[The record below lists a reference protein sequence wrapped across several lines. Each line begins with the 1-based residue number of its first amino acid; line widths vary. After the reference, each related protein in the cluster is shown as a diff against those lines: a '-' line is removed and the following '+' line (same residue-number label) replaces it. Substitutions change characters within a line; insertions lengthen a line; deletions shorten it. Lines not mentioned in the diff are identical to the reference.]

1 MNFFPT
7 DQSLADKLIVHFKS
21 GGTEEELP
29 PQWLNE
35 YRKMKSARDL
45 LNTHTKLSICVTL
58 FVELYK
64 PISEATAYR
73 YCSLAQ
79 HLFGA
84 LAGNNKEF
92 MRQLLFEKAESTY
105 AFAKL
110 KGDAK
115 AMVGALKEM
124 KSILGLDRE
133 DNTATDP
140 SKLQRHNNIT
150 VFIGSGED
158 FKQLTETEIQAL
170 PPRKKEKILNRIT
183 EGLIP
188 QDIDFIDVKT
198 EK

>member
-7 DQSLADKLIVHFKS
+7 DQTIADKLIVHFKS

-29 PQWLNE
+29 PQWLDE
-35 YRKMKSARDL
+35 FKKMKAARDL
-45 LNTHTKLSICVTL
+45 LNTHTKLSVCITL
-58 FVELYK
+58 FVEMFK

-73 YCSLAQ
+73 YCALAQ

-92 MRQLLFEKAESTY
+92 MRQLIFEKAESTY

-115 AMVGALKEM
+115 AMAAAVREM

-133 DNTATDP
+133 DNTTDP
-140 SKLQRHNNIT
+140 QKLQRHNNIT
-150 VFIGSGED
+150 VFIGSGKE
-158 FKQLTETEIQAL
+158 FRQLTEAEIQAL
-170 PPRKKEKILNRIT
+170 PPRKKESILNQIM

-188 QDIDFIDVKT
+188 QDIDFIDVKAK
-198 EK
+198 E